1 MPELRHSKMAIINQ
15 ADILM
20 IRQKAEEFLLSTA
33 QLIRFTGVS
42 SVDGE
47 IINTYANPVNI
58 ACRILNRSGD
68 VTSSV
73 AAQFRALQQSTTRQ
87 LYRIQI
93 AYDTTVTTKDKIV
106 YNGKRYDIKY
116 VPIKHEMMGAQ
127 IIFVEE
133 LD

>member
-1 MPELRHSKMAIINQ
+1 MTIVNLN
-15 ADILM
+15 DVLL
-20 IRQKAEEFLLSTA
+20 IRQKAEEFLKSPA
-33 QLIRFTGVS
+33 QLLRFLGNTT
-42 SVDGE
+42 VDGG
-47 IINTYANPVNI
+47 IVQSYAPPEDI
-58 ACRILNRSGD
+58 LCRIINRSGD

-73 AAQFRALQQSTTRQ
+73 AAQFRALQQSSTRQ

-93 AYDTTVTTKDKIV
+93 PYSVTVNIRDRIV
-106 YNGKRYDIKY
+106 YNGKKYDIKY

>member
-1 MPELRHSKMAIINQ
+1 MTIINLS
-15 ADILM
+15 DVLL
-20 IRQKAEEFLLSTA
+20 IRQKAEEFLKSPA
-33 QLIRFTGVS
+33 QLIRFLGTTTE
-42 SVDGE
+42 DGG
-47 IINTYANPVNI
+47 IVQQYAPPEDIV
-58 ACRILNRSGD
+58 CRIINRSGD

-87 LYRIQI
+87 LYRIQLP
-93 AYDTTVTTKDKIV
+93 YNLEVTTRDRII

-116 VPIKHEMMGAQ
+116 VPIRHELMGAQ

>member
-1 MPELRHSKMAIINQ
+1 MGIVNPN
-15 ADILM
+15 DILL
-20 IRQKAEEFLLSTA
+20 IRQKAEDFLLSTA

-42 SVDGE
+42 SVNGE
-47 IINTYANPVNI
+47 IVSTYAAPESV

-73 AAQFRALQQSTTRQ
+73 SAQFRALQQSTSRQ
-87 LYRIQI
+87 LYRLQI
-93 AYDTTVTTKDKIV
+93 PYATTVTTKDKII
-106 YNGKRYDIKY
+106 YNNRTYLIKY

-127 IIFVEE
+127 IVFIEE

>member
-1 MPELRHSKMAIINQ
+1 MTIVNLN
-15 ADILM
+15 DVLL
-20 IRQKAEEFLLSTA
+20 IRQKAEEFLKSPA
-33 QLIRFTGVS
+33 QLLRFLGATTQ
-42 SVDGE
+42 DGGIVQNYSAPE
-47 IINTYANPVNI
+47 DIM
-58 ACRILNRSGD
+58 CRIINRSGD

-93 AYDTTVTTKDKIV
+93 PYDLTVGINDRIV
-106 YNGKRYDIKY
+106 YNGQQYDVKY

-127 IIFVEE
+127 ILFIEE

>member
-1 MPELRHSKMAIINQ
+1 MAIINP

-33 QLIRFTGVS
+33 QLVRFTGVS

-47 IINTYANPVNI
+47 IINTYAAPVDI

-87 LYRIQI
+87 LYRLQI
-93 AYDTTVTTKDKIV
+93 AYATTVTTKDRIV

>member
-1 MPELRHSKMAIINQ
+1 MGIVNLN
-15 ADILM
+15 DVLL

-33 QLIRFTGVS
+33 QLIRFLGVQS
-42 SVDGE
+42 QDGE
-47 IINTYANPVNI
+47 IVNAYSNPESI

-87 LYRIQI
+87 LYRMQI
-93 AYDTTVTTKDKIV
+93 PYDVTVTTKDKII
-106 YNGKRYDIKY
+106 YNGQRFDIKY

-127 IIFVEE
+127 IIFIEE
-133 LD
+133 LS

>member
-1 MPELRHSKMAIINQ
+1 MAIINP

-33 QLIRFTGVS
+33 QLTRFTGVS

-47 IINTYANPVNI
+47 IINPYAAPVDI

-87 LYRIQI
+87 LYRLQI
-93 AYDTTVTTKDKIV
+93 AYNTTVTTKDKIT

>member
-1 MPELRHSKMAIINQ
+1 MTIVNLN
-15 ADILM
+15 DVLL
-20 IRQKAEEFLLSTA
+20 IRQKAEEFLKSPA
-33 QLIRFTGVS
+33 QLRRFLGTTTE
-42 SVDGE
+42 DGG
-47 IINTYANPVNI
+47 IVQSYAPPEDI
-58 ACRILNRSGD
+58 MCRIINRSGD

-73 AAQFRALQQSTTRQ
+73 AAQFRALQQSSTRQ

-93 AYDTTVTTKDKIV
+93 PYSLTVTIRDRII
-106 YNGKRYDIKY
+106 YNGKQYDIKY

>member
-1 MPELRHSKMAIINQ
+1 MGIINQ
-15 ADILM
+15 ADILL
-20 IRQKAEEFLLSTA
+20 IRQQAEEFLLSTA
-33 QLIRFTGVS
+33 QLIRYTGAT

-47 IINTYANPVNI
+47 ITNGYAQPETI

-73 AAQFRALQQSTTRQ
+73 AAQFRALQQSTSRQ
-87 LYRIQI
+87 LYRLQI
-93 AYDTTVTTKDKIV
+93 PYALSVTTRDKVII
-106 YNGKRYDIKY
+106 NSKRYDIKY

-127 IIFVEE
+127 IIFIEE

>member
-1 MPELRHSKMAIINQ
+1 MAIINLN
-15 ADILM
+15 DVLM
-20 IRQKAEEFLLSTA
+20 IRQKAEEFLQSSA
-33 QLIRFTGVS
+33 QLIRYLGTT
-42 SVDGE
+42 SVDGA
-47 IINTYANPVNI
+47 IVAQYAEPENI
-58 ACRILNRSGD
+58 VCRIINRSGD

-73 AAQFRALQQSTTRQ
+73 AAQFRAIQQSTTRQ

-93 AYDTTVTTKDKIV
+93 PYDLTVTTRDRII

>member
-1 MPELRHSKMAIINQ
+1 M
-15 ADILM
+15 
-20 IRQKAEEFLLSTA
+20 
-33 QLIRFTGVS
+33 
-42 SVDGE
+42 
-47 IINTYANPVNI
+47 
-58 ACRILNRSGD
+58 
-68 VTSSV
+68 

-93 AYDTTVTTKDKIV
+93 PYDLTVTVRDRIV
-106 YNGKRYDIKY
+106 YNGKQYDIKY

>member
-1 MPELRHSKMAIINQ
+1 MGIVNLN
-15 ADILM
+15 DVLL

-33 QLIRFTGVS
+33 QLVRFLGVQS
-42 SVDGE
+42 QDGE
-47 IINTYANPVNI
+47 IVSAYSNPETI

-87 LYRIQI
+87 LYRMQI
-93 AYDTTVTTKDKIV
+93 PYSLTVTTKDKILF
-106 YNGKRYDIKY
+106 NGQRYDIKY

-127 IIFVEE
+127 IIFIEE
-133 LD
+133 LS

>member
-1 MPELRHSKMAIINQ
+1 MTIVNLN
-15 ADILM
+15 DVLL
-20 IRQKAEEFLLSTA
+20 IRQKAEEFLKSQA
-33 QLIRFTGVS
+33 QLLRFLGNTTE
-42 SVDGE
+42 DGA
-47 IINTYANPVNI
+47 IVQSYADPENI
-58 ACRILNRSGD
+58 MCRIINRSGD

-73 AAQFRALQQSTTRQ
+73 AAQFRALQQSSTRQ

-93 AYDTTVTTKDKIV
+93 PYSVTVNIRDRIV
-106 YNGKRYDIKY
+106 YNGKKYDIKY

>member
-1 MPELRHSKMAIINQ
+1 MAIINLN
-15 ADILM
+15 DVLL
-20 IRQKAEEFLLSTA
+20 IRQKAEEFLQSSA
-33 QLIRFTGVS
+33 QLIRYVGTT
-42 SVDGE
+42 SVDGAIVAQYSE
-47 IINTYANPVNI
+47 PETIL
-58 ACRILNRSGD
+58 CRIINRSGD

-73 AAQFRALQQSTTRQ
+73 AAQFRAIQQSTTRQ

-93 AYDTTVTTKDKIV
+93 PYDLTVTIRDRII

>member
-1 MPELRHSKMAIINQ
+1 MTIVNLN
-15 ADILM
+15 DVLL
-20 IRQKAEEFLLSTA
+20 IRQKAEEFLQSQA
-33 QLIRFTGVS
+33 QLLRFLGNTT
-42 SVDGE
+42 VDGA
-47 IINTYANPVNI
+47 IVQSYAAPENI
-58 ACRILNRSGD
+58 MCRIINRSGD

-73 AAQFRALQQSTTRQ
+73 AAQFRALQQSSTRQ

-93 AYDTTVTTKDKIV
+93 PYSVTVNIRDRIV
-106 YNGKRYDIKY
+106 YNGKKYDIKY